1 MKKKRKRESIS
12 RLKMKKKKPAQKQ
25 SSTTTFKLI
34 NANDL
39 SANSMGKKK
48 EEKRVHLELSK
59 CNVQVIIIASA

>member
-12 RLKMKKKKPAQKQ
+12 RLKMKKKPAQKQ

-39 SANSMGKKK
+39 SANSMGKKRR
-48 EEKRVHLELSK
+48 ETRTFGAV
-59 CNVQVIIIASA
+59 